1 MRKRKI
7 LVQTVNGVSKSF
19 KKQRS
24 LEDSLKQFEEV
35 FKGDDS
41 FRVRHF
47 ASVSQDKTIKF
58 CLLYL
63 DGMVDPDI
71 LDTSII
77 NPIIRTDFSD
87 DSIPGAD
94 VIISQVITNHCAKKS
109 RDSQELMLAIVR
121 GDSALLL
128 DNSIDAIIVSSQGWK
143 SRIPSEPEGEK
154 LIRGPRE
161 GFVEP
166 ILDNLSLIRRRLATT
181 DLKYREMTIGTRT
194 KTKIGIVYIAGIANE
209 QILNELIERIKK
221 VNMDGIVL
229 AGMLAEFIQ
238 DAPYSPFETIGF
250 TERPDVAVADLLE
263 GRFIVLVDGTSEVL
277 TLPYLFEKFFQSGDD
292 YSLNYVFST
301 FSRLLRILSFWLTI
315 LAPALYVAL
324 MTYHQEMIPTS
335 LFMSILAAREGVP
348 FPTIVETVGLLLV
361 FEILRE
367 AGIRMNI
374 SLANALSILGA
385 LVLGTAAVE
394 ARIVSATVIIVVAL
408 TGLTG
413 LMTQRIKAPIVVIRA
428 FLTLLAG
435 FMGLYGILYGIMI
448 VTLHM
453 CSIRSFGVP
462 YMMEY
467 TSLKPEELKDTAMRA
482 PIWFLKRRP
491 KFIAKNRIRQT
502 DRSSKK

>member
-1 MRKRKI
+1 
-7 LVQTVNGVSKSF
+7 
-19 KKQRS
+19 
-24 LEDSLKQFEEV
+24 
-35 FKGDDS
+35 
-41 FRVRHF
+41 
-47 ASVSQDKTIKF
+47 
-58 CLLYL
+58 
-63 DGMVDPDI
+63 
-71 LDTSII
+71 
-77 NPIIRTDFSD
+77 
-87 DSIPGAD
+87 
-94 VIISQVITNHCAKKS
+94 
-109 RDSQELMLAIVR
+109 
-121 GDSALLL
+121 
-128 DNSIDAIIVSSQGWK
+128 
-143 SRIPSEPEGEK
+143 
-154 LIRGPRE
+154 
-161 GFVEP
+161 
-166 ILDNLSLIRRRLATT
+166 
-181 DLKYREMTIGTRT
+181 
-194 KTKIGIVYIAGIANE
+194 
-209 QILNELIERIKK
+209 
-221 VNMDGIVL
+221 
-229 AGMLAEFIQ
+229 
-238 DAPYSPFETIGF
+238 
-250 TERPDVAVADLLE
+250 LE
-263 GRFIVLVDGTSEVL
+263 GRIIVLVDGTSEAL

-348 FPTIVETVGLLLV
+348 FPTIVETIGLLLV

-413 LMTQRIKAPIVVIRA
+413 LMTQKIKAPIVVIRA

-435 FMGLYGILYGIMI
+435 FMGLYGILYGIII

-467 TSLKPEELKDTAMRA
+467 TSLNPEELKDTAMRA
-482 PIWFLKRRP
+482 PIWFLKKRP
-491 KFIAKNRIRQT
+491 KFIANNRIRQT
-502 DRSSKK
+502 DRSRQR